1 MAEHGI
7 EDENIDNVEEN
18 EVKSAKP
25 KSKTPLLDNFGKDLT
40 KLAAEG
46 KMEPVIGRQDEIDQI
61 IQILSRKKK
70 SNPLCVGAPGVG
82 KSAIVEGLALRIV
95 NKQVSRILHDKRIF
109 TLDLSSMVAGTKFR
123 GQFEER
129 MKGVIEE
136 LEQNPDIIIF
146 IDEIHT
152 LIGSGNSA
160 GSMDGANMLKPSLAR
175 GSIKVIGAT
184 TFAEFK
190 KSIETDKALLRRFQ
204 KVVVDEPSKEETLEI
219 LRQIKGLYEEHH
231 NVTYSEESLIA
242 AVEFADRY
250 VPNMAFPDKAI
261 DFVDSVGSSIHIKNM
276 GVSPKLV
283 ELENKLVE
291 IKKEKEKSVI
301 LQQYEISVK
310 KREEELSVGREIE
323 LEKIAW
329 LKLEKEK
336 NRVVVTDEDVIATAS
351 KMTGIPVAKLS
362 TDEGVRIM
370 NMATELEKRVI
381 GQDEA
386 VKAMAEVIQRNK
398 AGLNDGKKPIGVFLF
413 LGSTGTGKTELAKA
427 LAEYLFFNEKA
438 LIKLNMSEYSMNHEV
453 AKLIG
458 SPPGFVAH
466 DEGGQLTEKVKN
478 QPYSV
483 ILLDEMEKGHHLV
496 HNMFLQVFNDGS
508 ITSGKGEEIN
518 FKNTIIIMTSNVGAS
533 RSNVKH
539 VGFDTPNEI
548 ERKVSIVQGELKK
561 YFNPEF
567 LNRIDE
573 TIVFNQLTE
582 ENIDKITEIH
592 VNNFAKHVEKQGY
605 KLNVSD
611 EVKKLIAKEGY
622 SPEFGARPILRMIT
636 KYLQTPISKELL
648 LKKFS
653 KGDTI
658 FVVWDAKKE
667 EIKVSKKK

>member
-1 MAEHGI
+1 MAEPGI
-7 EDENIDNVEEN
+7 ADENIDNVEEN

-61 IQILSRKKK
+61 IQILSKKKK
-70 SNPLCVGAPGVG
+70 SNPLLVALPGAG
-82 KSAIVEGLALRIV
+82 KTAIVEGLALRIV

-413 LGSTGTGKTELAKA
+413 LGWRT
-427 LAEYLFFNEKA
+427 
-438 LIKLNMSEYSMNHEV
+438 I
-453 AKLIG
+453 
-458 SPPGFVAH
+458 
-466 DEGGQLTEKVKN
+466 
-478 QPYSV
+478 
-483 ILLDEMEKGHHLV
+483 
-496 HNMFLQVFNDGS
+496 S
-508 ITSGKGEEIN
+508 II
-518 FKNTIIIMTSNVGAS
+518 
-533 RSNVKH
+533 
-539 VGFDTPNEI
+539 
-548 ERKVSIVQGELKK
+548 
-561 YFNPEF
+561 Y
-567 LNRIDE
+567 
-573 TIVFNQLTE
+573 
-582 ENIDKITEIH
+582 
-592 VNNFAKHVEKQGY
+592 
-605 KLNVSD
+605 
-611 EVKKLIAKEGY
+611 
-622 SPEFGARPILRMIT
+622 
-636 KYLQTPISKELL
+636 
-648 LKKFS
+648 
-653 KGDTI
+653 
-658 FVVWDAKKE
+658 
-667 EIKVSKKK
+667 